1 MTSLRVVAATL
12 CLLGCTSESVVGLI
26 NEHRPAVE
34 KTFGAIRTIQLPLAN
49 HETPP
54 VPLVLETRTKD
65 GVNAMFIYGED
76 LTKPGGAKDV
86 PLRTMDSLALVQ
98 CGSLLDTEKLFPGAP
113 QTRLMQVTLTPPL
126 ARTYLSACARLR
138 YVLII
143 QGTAFKAPQVTTDA
157 NFAPGL
163 FRADVVAVDLS
174 TGKPVGAFHVDAA
187 NTSGVTIVSGE
198 DREQRL
204 LRDLEGAIYD
214 ALRDGTRRAFPGSVP
229 PPSL

>member
-1 MTSLRVVAATL
+1 MTPLRIVATAF
-12 CLLGCTSESVVGLI
+12 CLIGCTSESVVGLI
-26 NEHRPAVE
+26 KEHRPAVE
-34 KTFGAIRTIQLPLAN
+34 KTFDAIRLIQLPQAK
-49 HETPP
+49 HEAPA
-54 VPLVLETRTKD
+54 VPLVLQTPAKD
-65 GVNAMFIYGED
+65 GVNAMFIYRED
-76 LTKPGGAKDV
+76 LAKPGGATDV

-113 QTRLMQVTLTPPL
+113 QTRLTQTTLTPTV
-126 ARTYLSACARLR
+126 ARAYLSACARLR

-157 NFAPGL
+157 NFTPGL

-174 TGKPVGAFHVDAA
+174 SGKSVGAFQVEAA
-187 NTSGVTIVSGE
+187 TTSDVTIVAGE

-204 LRDLEGAIYD
+204 LRNLEGAIYS
-214 ALRDGTRRAFPGSVP
+214 ALRDGTRQAFPGSVP

>member
-54 VPLVLETRTKD
+54 VPLVLQTSSKD

-76 LTKPGGAKDV
+76 LAKPGGAKDV

-126 ARTYLSACARLR
+126 ARGYLLACARLR

-174 TGKPVGAFHVDAA
+174 SGKPVGAFHVDAV

>member
-1 MTSLRVVAATL
+1 MKLLRVVATAF
-12 CLLGCTSESVVGLI
+12 CLLGCTSESVAGLI
-26 NEHRPAVE
+26 KEHRPAIE
-34 KTFGAIRTIQLPLAN
+34 KTFETIRSIQLPQAK
-49 HETPP
+49 HETPA
-54 VPLVLETRTKD
+54 VPLVLQTPTRD
-65 GVNAMFIYGED
+65 GVNAMFIYRED
-76 LTKPGGAKDV
+76 LAKPGGAMDV

-98 CGSLLDTEKLFPGAP
+98 CGSLLDTGKLYPGAP
-113 QTRLMQVTLTPPL
+113 QTMLTQTTLTPTV
-126 ARTYLSACARLR
+126 ARAYLSACARLR

-174 TGKPVGAFHVDAA
+174 SGKSVGAFQVEAGT
-187 NTSGVTIVSGE
+187 TSDVTIVAGE

-204 LRDLEGAIYD
+204 LRSLEGAIYT
-214 ALRDGTRRAFPGSVP
+214 ALRDGTRGAFPGSVP

>member
-98 CGSLLDTEKLFPGAP
+98 CGSLLDTEKLFLGAP

-163 FRADVVAVDLS
+163 FRADVVAVDLW